1 MDPLFTSILFGSIC
15 FTSFLLIFWLVRKN
29 FSLRHKG
36 EQELK
41 DSITKHAIAEER
53 MRHVQDLTSK
63 CQIYQKK
70 VEDLGLEN
78 AELRTLLEQNK
89 NMYREKEALLEK
101 AEENL
106 RNTFKALSA
115 EALNANNS
123 SFLKLAEAALGKFQ
137 EHAKGDLEGRHKAI
151 ESLLKPVHE
160 ALSGVDMKVQE
171 LEKVRVGAYET
182 LRHQISEMVTSQK
195 ELKAETSNLVQ
206 ALKAPNVRGRWG
218 EIQLRRV
225 VEMAGMIS
233 HCDFM
238 EQVSTE
244 REENRLRPDMVI
256 NLPGGKRIVVDA
268 KAPLNGYL
276 EALEAT
282 DPQVRLLKLKL
293 HAKQVR
299 QHMTQLSAKS
309 YWDSFNP
316 TPEFVV
322 LFLPGETFFSA
333 ALEQDP
339 SLIELGAEQKVIL
352 ATPTT
357 LIALLRA
364 VSYGWRQEVLAKN
377 AKEISELGQE
387 MHKRISDMAGHFA
400 RVGKNL
406 GGAVDAYNQTLGT
419 LERRVMVSARKFK
432 ELGATAQ
439 KEEIEAAEAI
449 DKSPRVLEIIS

>member
-1 MDPLFTSILFGSIC
+1 MDPLFSAALFGSIC
-15 FTSFLLIFWLVRKN
+15 FVSFALIFWLVRNN
-29 FSLRHKG
+29 FALRRYQEH
-36 EQELK
+36 ELK
-41 DSITKHAIAEER
+41 ESIAKQAIAEER
-53 MRHVQDLTSK
+53 MRHLQDLTFQCES
-63 CQIYQKK
+63 YQKK
-70 VEDLGLEN
+70 IQDLSQEN
-78 AELRTLLEQNK
+78 THFRTLIEQNQK
-89 NMYREKEALLEK
+89 TFREKELLLEK
-101 AEENL
+101 AEDNL
-106 RNTFKALSA
+106 RNTFRALSA

-137 EHAKGDLEGRHKAI
+137 EHAKGDLEGRQKAI
-151 ESLLKPVHE
+151 ENLLKPVHE
-160 ALSGVDMKVQE
+160 ALSGVDTKVQE

-182 LRHQISEMVTSQK
+182 LRHQISEMVASHK

-225 VEMAGMIS
+225 VEMAGMIA

-238 EQVSTE
+238 EQVHTD
-244 REENRLRPDMVI
+244 REESRLRPDMVI
-256 NLPGGKRIVVDA
+256 NLPGGKRIIVDA

-299 QHMTQLSAKS
+299 QHMNQLSAKS
-309 YWDSFNP
+309 YWDSFSP

-432 ELGATAQ
+432 ELGATPQ
-439 KEEIEAAEAI
+439 KEEIEVAEPIEKA
-449 DKSPRVLEIIS
+449 PRVLENIS